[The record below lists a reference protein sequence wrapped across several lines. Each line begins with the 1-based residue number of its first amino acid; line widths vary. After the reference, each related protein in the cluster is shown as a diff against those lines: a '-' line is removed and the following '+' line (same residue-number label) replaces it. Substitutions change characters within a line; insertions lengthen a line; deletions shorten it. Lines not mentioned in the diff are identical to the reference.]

1 MKKIDISIVVPV
13 YNEQDS
19 ILTLFDEITESIS
32 EHSWE
37 LIFINDGS
45 TDSTKNQ
52 IYHKTFLVFVKYFLL
67 QMLVVA

>member
-1 MKKIDISIVVPV
+1 MSLSIVVPV

-19 ILTLFDEITESIS
+19 ILTLFDEINESIS

-52 IYHKTFLVFVKYFLL
+52 ILKSFL
-67 QMLVVA
+67 MLV